1 MNGVQQKYRP
11 RTMRSLAIVKTS
23 RESSSACSPVLTIE
37 RLQMAQDIFHV
48 PVLESEIVELFAS
61 QPTGVVVDATLG
73 GAGHAYALLKSAPQL
88 RILGIDRDP
97 DARAASAERL
107 AEFEGRVRIVDATFG
122 QLRDTLVRN
131 ADFIG
136 AEPIVGILM
145 DLGVSSHQL
154 DDASRGFSFRADAPL
169 DMRMDPTQGATLGS
183 ANKPPRCG
191 PTRGET
197 AAQFLSHVDQH
208 QLVRLLR
215 ENGESRFAGSIA
227 KSVLERQPQT
237 TNELSEAVERAVP
250 MAARRRGHVA
260 TRVFQAL
267 RIAVNGEEDELANGL
282 DAALEALTAG
292 GILAVISYHSG
303 EDRVVKTVLHEAA
316 TGGCHCPPEL
326 GCVCGAV
333 PRVTVFKA
341 SARLA
346 GQSEIERNP
355 RARSARL
362 RGARKLP

>member
-1 MNGVQQKYRP
+1 
-11 RTMRSLAIVKTS
+11 MRSLAIVKTG
-23 RESSSACSPVLTIE
+23 RESSSACSPFLTIE

-61 QPTGVVVDATLG
+61 LPAGVVVDATLG
-73 GAGHAYALLKSAPQL
+73 GGGHAYAILKSAPQL

-97 DARAASAERL
+97 DARAASSSRL
-107 AEFEGRVRIVDATFG
+107 AEFGGRVRIVDATFG
-122 QLRDTLVRN
+122 QLPDALANNSDFVG
-131 ADFIG
+131 ADHV
-136 AEPIVGILM
+136 VGVLM

-154 DDASRGFSFRADAPL
+154 DDARRGFSFRADAPL
-169 DMRMDPTQGATLGS
+169 DMRMDPT
-183 ANKPPRCG
+183 
-191 PTRGET
+191 RGET
-197 AAQFLSHVDQH
+197 AAQFLGHVDQH
-208 QLVRLLR
+208 HFVRLLR

-227 KSVLERQPQT
+227 KSVLARQPQT
-237 TNELSEAVERAVP
+237 TNELTEAVERAVP

-267 RIAVNGEEDELANGL
+267 RIAVNSEDDELNAGL
-282 DAALEALTAG
+282 AAALDVIDAG
-292 GILAVISYHSG
+292 GLLAVLSYHSG
-303 EDRVVKTVLHEAA
+303 EDRVVKSVLHEAS

-346 GQSEIERNP
+346 RPDEIDRNP

-362 RGARKLP
+362 RVARKLP

>member
-1 MNGVQQKYRP
+1 
-11 RTMRSLAIVKTS
+11 MRSLAIVKTD
-23 RESSSACSPVLTIE
+23 RVSSSACSPVLTIE
-37 RLQMAQDIFHV
+37 RLQMAQDTFHV

-61 QPTGVVVDATLG
+61 QPAGVVVDATLG
-73 GAGHAYALLKSAPQL
+73 GGGHAYAILKSAPQL
-88 RILGIDRDP
+88 RLLGIDRDP
-97 DARAASAERL
+97 DARAASRDRL
-107 AEFEGRVRIVDATFG
+107 AEFGGRVHIVDATFG
-122 QLRDTLVRN
+122 QLHETLAASV
-131 ADFIG
+131 DFVG
-136 AEPIVGILM
+136 TDPIVGVLM

-169 DMRMDPTQGATLGS
+169 DMRMDPT
-183 ANKPPRCG
+183 
-191 PTRGET
+191 RGET
-197 AAQFLSHVDQH
+197 AAQFLGHVDQH

-215 ENGESRFAGSIA
+215 DNGESRFAGSIA
-227 KSVLERQPQT
+227 KSVLARQPQT
-237 TNELSEAVERAVP
+237 TNELTEAVERAVP

-267 RIAVNGEEDELANGL
+267 RIAVNAEEAQLSSGL
-282 DAALEALTAG
+282 DAALDELIAG
-292 GILAVISYHSG
+292 GLLAVISYHSG
-303 EDRVVKTVLHEAA
+303 EDRVVKAVLHEAA

-362 RGARKLP
+362 RVARKLP